1 MKKVFCAVLI
11 FQALLF
17 STAAFSQAGIYLRAQ
32 ASGFDFN
39 GGVTAAGY
47 QNQVELFSFS
57 DGISGC
63 AVVGTK
69 ACVSTSGGF
78 NLMTKLTRAV
88 IDFKSV
94 QLQNRIIASVDVA
107 WVRTVGEGVFESYKI
122 HMEDVRVTSVQESGS
137 SGGDDSPTV
146 SVSLQAARVAW
157 KVTTL
162 TAAGTPGPS
171 SSYGWDFKTNAAFNY
186 NFPAS

>member
-1 MKKVFCAVLI
+1 MKKVCCAVLI

-17 STAAFSQAGIYLRAQ
+17 STNAFSQGIYLRAQ
-32 ASGFDFN
+32 AAGFDFN
-39 GGVTAAGY
+39 GGVTAVGY

-69 ACVSTSGGF
+69 ACVSTSAGF

-88 IDFKSV
+88 IDFRSV
-94 QLQNRIIASVDVA
+94 QLQNKIITSVDVA
-107 WVRTVGEGVFESYKI
+107 WVRVNGEGVFESYKI
-122 HMEDVRVTSVQESGS
+122 HMEDVRITSVQESGS
-137 SGGDDSPTV
+137 SGGDDAPTV
-146 SVSLQAARVAW
+146 SVSLQPARVAW

-171 SSYGWDFKTNAAFNY
+171 SVYGWDFKANAAFTY
-186 NFPAS
+186 SFPAL